1 METQFSPEPSCTL
14 NLDILELILYEH
26 RNDHPTLAASA
37 LASQSLLQIARKFL
51 YRSVSLDYCE
61 NPYGHDQQRRLRA
74 SLSMNTHLCTYIRTL
89 RLSLPGK
96 KSRDRVLD
104 AILRGLKRV
113 ESLHVIG
120 AGMDAAD
127 AVTDER
133 YLVPLL
139 DQYHH
144 HYSSTAILNGG
155 GVATPSN
162 AVARRE
168 VELAGNGS
176 VEEALKKVFALKSL
190 RKVTLENIYPLDEM
204 FVGCF
209 TELKHLELIS
219 VGGGPTKVGLSS
231 IDASTSA
238 IPTPGAVDAASGS
251 ISSLPIGTP
260 SLTGLGLPSSLAS
273 SGTSPA
279 PFTSSRPTIAT
290 PRPQVTPASN
300 SAPSAP
306 SPPSSTSPPNPP
318 GPFPASSSAP
328 ASLYLGLSDH
338 DTALPHGQVPQDR
351 RGTGPETL
359 VTMTQ
364 ASPVFIRAT
373 TASSDPDSH
382 SVSSHWAMT
391 YDAGSQVTRPVLAGL
406 EEGGHGGGTSSGS
419 GRQVHDETADVGSGV
434 SLGHG
439 MLPLEMQMWSERG
452 WEERRGK
459 SVQRRKVQLE
469 YLVLNLEHLKPVL
482 DVIYGHIHKECL
494 RCNTDKCASRRAVDA
509 RLGGSGGSEEEGGRW
524 DERCAVEDGE
534 CSSTLDLSGLKQA
547 HVYVWDSDDGHG
559 IWSILHTARRSLERL
574 TLRYFQYTEEHFVYH
589 LGFDNLQSLVLGTHT
604 FSICEDPFRPLILF
618 MNDPAKF
625 SCLRKVK
632 ISFDLWGCE
641 SSGSSWKEVSGYRGW
656 VELDEC
662 FAALDVGCSKGST
675 IITTPNAQ
683 LESIVFELWCSAG
696 YKAISSCPSRLVKSS
711 REANL
716 LTMIR
721 EELPYLKRN
730 RNFMLL

>member
-1 METQFSPEPSCTL
+1 MDAQFSPEPSCTL

-26 RNDHPTLAASA
+26 RNDHATLAASA

-74 SLSMNTHLCTYIRTL
+74 SLSTNTHLCTYIRTL

-139 DQYHH
+139 DRDHH
-144 HYSSTAILNGG
+144 HYSSTAILN
-155 GVATPSN
+155 ATPSN
-162 AVARRE
+162 AVARQE

-209 TELKHLELIS
+209 AELKHLELIS
-219 VGGGPTKVGLSS
+219 V
-231 IDASTSA
+231 
-238 IPTPGAVDAASGS
+238 
-251 ISSLPIGTP
+251 
-260 SLTGLGLPSSLAS
+260 
-273 SGTSPA
+273 
-279 PFTSSRPTIAT
+279 
-290 PRPQVTPASN
+290 
-300 SAPSAP
+300 
-306 SPPSSTSPPNPP
+306 
-318 GPFPASSSAP
+318 
-328 ASLYLGLSDH
+328 
-338 DTALPHGQVPQDR
+338 
-351 RGTGPETL
+351 E
-359 VTMTQ
+359 
-364 ASPVFIRAT
+364 
-373 TASSDPDSH
+373 
-382 SVSSHWAMT
+382 
-391 YDAGSQVTRPVLAGL
+391 
-406 EEGGHGGGTSSGS
+406 
-419 GRQVHDETADVGSGV
+419 
-434 SLGHG
+434 GHG
-439 MLPLEMQMWSERG
+439 MLPLEVQTRSERG
-452 WEERRGK
+452 WEERRGER
-459 SVQRRKVQLE
+459 VQRRKVQLE

-482 DVIYGHIHKECL
+482 DVIYGHTHKE
-494 RCNTDKCASRRAVDA
+494 
-509 RLGGSGGSEEEGGRW
+509 W
-524 DERCAVEDGE
+524 DERCAVEGGE

-574 TLRYFQYTEEHFVYH
+574 TLRYFQYTEEHFPYH
-589 LGFDNLQSLVLGTHT
+589 LGFENLHSLVLGTHT
-604 FSICEDPFRPLILF
+604 FSIHDDPFRPLILF
-618 MNDPAKF
+618 LNDPAKF

-641 SSGSSWKEVSGYRGW
+641 SSDTSWKEVSGYRGW
-656 VELDEC
+656 AELDEC
-662 FAALDVGCSKGST
+662 FAALDVGCSKGSAACT
-675 IITTPNAQ
+675 NANAQ
-683 LESIVFELWCSAG
+683 LESVVFELWCSAG
-696 YKAISSCPSRLVKSS
+696 YKTIIYHSRRVNFSL
-711 REANL
+711 EASL

-721 EELPYLKRN
+721 KELPYLKRN

>member
-1 METQFSPEPSCTL
+1 MDAQFSPETPCTL

-26 RNDHPTLAASA
+26 RNDHATLAASA
-37 LASQSLLQIARKFL
+37 LASPSLLQIARKFL

-74 SLSMNTHLCTYIRTL
+74 SLSTNTHLCTYIRTL

-113 ESLHVIG
+113 DSLHVIG

-139 DQYHH
+139 DRDHH
-144 HYSSTAILNGG
+144 HYSSTAILN
-155 GVATPSN
+155 ATPSN
-162 AVARRE
+162 AVAREE

-190 RKVTLENIYPLDEM
+190 RKVTLENIYPLDEI

-219 VGGGPTKVGLSS
+219 VGGGSTKGGLSS
-231 IDASTSA
+231 IDTS
-238 IPTPGAVDAASGS
+238 
-251 ISSLPIGTP
+251 
-260 SLTGLGLPSSLAS
+260 
-273 SGTSPA
+273 
-279 PFTSSRPTIAT
+279 
-290 PRPQVTPASN
+290 
-300 SAPSAP
+300 
-306 SPPSSTSPPNPP
+306 
-318 GPFPASSSAP
+318 
-328 ASLYLGLSDH
+328 
-338 DTALPHGQVPQDR
+338 
-351 RGTGPETL
+351 
-359 VTMTQ
+359 
-364 ASPVFIRAT
+364 
-373 TASSDPDSH
+373 
-382 SVSSHWAMT
+382 
-391 YDAGSQVTRPVLAGL
+391 
-406 EEGGHGGGTSSGS
+406 
-419 GRQVHDETADVGSGV
+419 
-434 SLGHG
+434 
-439 MLPLEMQMWSERG
+439 G
-452 WEERRGK
+452 WEERRGER
-459 SVQRRKVQLE
+459 VQRRKVQLE

-482 DVIYGHIHKECL
+482 DVIYGHADKE
-494 RCNTDKCASRRAVDA
+494 
-509 RLGGSGGSEEEGGRW
+509 W

-547 HVYVWDSDDGHG
+547 HVYVWDSDNGHG

-574 TLRYFQYTEEHFVYH
+574 TLRYFQYTEEHLAYH

-618 MNDPAKF
+618 LNDPAKF

-675 IITTPNAQ
+675 IITTPIAQ

-711 REANL
+711 REASL